1 MTSTLFS
8 HAEAWESAK
17 LALKNRLS
25 SDIFNQWF
33 DEIRFSSF
41 ENETFNLVSED
52 SFTPLFI
59 DCNYRDVVEEELRNV
74 TGRSVKFSIQKA
86 EAVQVSVPAASTPAA
101 QVAATPAPV
110 FPAAAVKASVPAEE
124 LSPAIRRQNTFD
136 NFICGSENQMA
147 FAISQSLANNL
158 SDPDAANPLFI
169 YGPSGVG
176 KTHLMHA
183 IANAVFEK
191 NSGARICYVTC
202 EMFTNDY
209 TYALSQNAVHDF
221 RRRYRNLNLLLM
233 DDIQFLEGKKG
244 LQEEFFHTF
253 NQLVVNGC
261 KIVLTSDRP
270 ASDIQIEDRLISR
283 FQQGISADIMPP
295 CLEMRIAILL
305 RKAASKHFDFSRYP
319 HLLEFVAQ
327 NITRNVR
334 NLEGAVNTLA
344 RYVEINRSTTLTIPE
359 AESILSN
366 LIRQEETAK
375 ITPEYIQRLVA
386 EAYRVE
392 VAQMTA
398 KGRGRAEIA
407 FARQVA
413 MYLCRDLINMT
424 LTAVGSAFGGR
435 DHGTVINAE
444 KAVKNRIAT
453 SAADKFKVEQLRSK
467 LTQAGR

>member
-1 MTSTLFS
+1 MTSDLFS
-8 HAEAWESAK
+8 HKKVWETAK
-17 LALKNRLS
+17 QALRERIP
-25 SDIFNQWF
+25 SDWF
-33 DEIRFSSF
+33 DQWVNEIQFSSF
-41 ENETFNLVSED
+41 SDDTFNLVSAD
-52 SFTPLFI
+52 SFAPI
-59 DCNYRDVVEEELRNV
+59 VIGDNYGDLIEEELRNAA
-74 TGRSVKFSIQKA
+74 GRSVKFKITKSEPTSPA
-86 EAVQVSVPAASTPAA
+86 SSPVPAVSAIPAA
-101 QVAATPAPV
+101 VSAPLQPPKKPDPAIP
-110 FPAAAVKASVPAEE
+110 EQE
-124 LSPAIRRQNTFD
+124 LSPAIRRQNTFE

-158 SDPDAANPLFI
+158 SDPDAANPIFI

-183 IANAVFEK
+183 IANAVFNK
-191 NSGARICYVTC
+191 NSGAHICYVTC

-209 TYALSQNAVHDF
+209 TYALSQNAVHEF
-221 RRRYRNLNLLLM
+221 RRRYRSLNLLLM

-253 NQLVVNGC
+253 NELACNGC

-305 RKAASKHFDFSRYP
+305 RKAISKHFDFSRYP
-319 HLLEFVAQ
+319 NLLEFVAQ

-344 RYVEINRSTTLTIPE
+344 RYVEINRNATLTISE
-359 AESILSN
+359 AESILSP
-366 LIRQEETAK
+366 LLRQEETAK

-386 EAYRVE
+386 DAYRIE
-392 VAQMTA
+392 SSLMTQ
-398 KGRGRAEIA
+398 KGRGRAEVA

-413 MYLCRDLINMT
+413 MYLCRETINMT
-424 LTAVGSAFGGR
+424 LTAIGEAFGKR
-435 DHGTVINAE
+435 DHATVLNAQ
-444 KAVKNRIAT
+444 KAVRNRIGT
-453 SAADKFKVEQLRSK
+453 NSSDKFKVEQLRSK
-467 LTQAGR
+467 LMQAGQ

>member
-33 DEIRFSSF
+33 KEIRFSSF

-52 SFTPLFI
+52 SFAAVFI
-59 DCNYRDVVEEELRNV
+59 DYNYRDIVEEELRNI

-86 EAVQVSVPAASTPAA
+86 EAAHLPASVASVPAQAPAA
-101 QVAATPAPV
+101 VSAMPPVQAKPA
-110 FPAAAVKASVPAEE
+110 VPAEE
-124 LSPAIRRQNTFD
+124 LSPAIRRQNTFE
-136 NFICGSENQMA
+136 NFIQGSENQMA

-158 SDPDAANPLFI
+158 SDPSADNPLFI

-305 RKAASKHFDFSRYP
+305 RKAAEKHFDFSRYP
-319 HLLEFVAQ
+319 NLLEFVAQ

-334 NLEGAVNTLA
+334 NLEGAVNTLS
-344 RYVEINRSTTLTIPE
+344 RYVEINRNATLSIPE
-359 AESILSN
+359 AESILGN
-366 LIRQEETAK
+366 LLRQEEAAK

-392 VAQMTA
+392 TAQMTA

-413 MYLCRDLINMT
+413 MYLCRELLNMT
-424 LTAVGSAFGGR
+424 TTAVGNAFGGR
-435 DHGTVINAE
+435 DHGTVINAI

-453 SAADKFKVEQLRSK
+453 SAPDKFKVEQLRSK
-467 LTQAGR
+467 LTSPGR

>member
-17 LALKNRLS
+17 QALKNRLN

-33 DEIRFSSF
+33 SDIHFSNFSD
-41 ENETFNLVSED
+41 ETFNLVSSD
-52 SFTPLFI
+52 SFAAVFI
-59 DCNYRDVVEEELRNV
+59 AYNYSDIVEEELRNV
-74 TGRSVKFSIQKA
+74 TGRSVRFKIQKA
-86 EAVQVSVPAASTPAA
+86 EIKHAPVPVSGVPAASPAIA
-101 QVAATPAPV
+101 SASSFPQVPPKPA
-110 FPAAAVKASVPAEE
+110 VPAQE

-191 NSGARICYVTC
+191 NSGAQICYVTC

-319 HLLEFVAQ
+319 NLLEFVAQ

-344 RYVEINRSTTLTIPE
+344 RYVEINRNTTLTIPE

-366 LIRQEETAK
+366 LLRQEETAK

-386 EAYRVE
+386 ETYRVE

-398 KGRGRAEIA
+398 KGRGRAEVA

-424 LTAVGSAFGGR
+424 LTAVGNAFGGR

-453 SAADKFKVEQLRSK
+453 SAADKFKVEQIRSR
-467 LTQAGR
+467 LTQSGK

>member
-1 MTSTLFS
+1 MISTLS
-8 HAEAWESAK
+8 DHARAWETAK
-17 LALKNRLS
+17 QALKERLS
-25 SDIFNQWF
+25 SDIFDQWF
-33 DEIRFSSF
+33 SDIHFLSF
-41 ENETFNLVSED
+41 ADDTFNLVSSD
-52 SFTPLFI
+52 SFAPI
-59 DCNYRDVVEEELRNV
+59 VIGDNYSDLIEEALRSATGRNV
-74 TGRSVKFSIQKA
+74 GFKIQKA
-86 EAVQVSVPAASTPAA
+86 ESVQR
-101 QVAATPAPV
+101 PAPV
-110 FPAAAVKASVPAEE
+110 ESRSSEPLPPPSPFRPEPVKAAVPAEE
-124 LSPAIRRQNTFD
+124 LSPAIRRQNTFE

-305 RKAASKHFDFSRYP
+305 RKAAARHFDFYRYP
-319 HLLEFVAQ
+319 NLLEFVAQ

-344 RYVEINRSTTLTIPE
+344 RYAEINRNTMLTIPE

-366 LIRQEETAK
+366 LLRQEETAK

-386 EAYRVE
+386 DAYRVE
-392 VAQMTA
+392 LNQLTQ

-413 MYLCRDLINMT
+413 MYLCREHINMT
-424 LTAVGSAFGGR
+424 LTAVGNVFGGR
-435 DHGTVINAE
+435 DHATVLNAE
-444 KAVKNRIAT
+444 KAVRNRIVT
-453 SAADKFKVEQLRSK
+453 SAADKFKVEQIRSK
-467 LTQAGR
+467 LTQARQ